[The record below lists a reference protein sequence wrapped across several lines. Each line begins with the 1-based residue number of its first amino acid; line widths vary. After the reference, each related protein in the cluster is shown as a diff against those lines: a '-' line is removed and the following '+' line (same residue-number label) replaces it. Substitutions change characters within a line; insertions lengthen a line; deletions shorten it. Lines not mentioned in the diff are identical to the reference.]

1 MLRVPTS
8 RKRKKPEEKLN
19 LVPIMDS
26 VFIFIFFLLMSASF
40 LKIYEIGSPIPIVS
54 DKEPPKDEKDPL
66 ALTVTVDTNEIRVS
80 RGVPSRLMK
89 TFGRV
94 QPTNEFNYEELHTFL
109 IDVKKQYIDEDS
121 VIFEPVG
128 DITYEEIVKIMDA
141 VRMLK
146 KTDDAIFKKNKEGID
161 EQLKLMFDKI
171 IFSNLMS

>member
-54 DKEPPKDEKDPL
+54 DQEPPKTEKEPL
-66 ALTVTVDTNEIRVS
+66 ALTMVIEADEIRLAK
-80 RGVPSRLMK
+80 GVPSQVFQ
-89 TFGRV
+89 TFKRKPDGLFDY
-94 QPTNEFNYEELHTFL
+94 NEIHSFIIN
-109 IDVKKQYIDEDS
+109 VKKQNVDEDS
-121 VIFEPVG
+121 IIFEPIG
-128 DITYEEIVKIMDA
+128 DVTYEEIVKIMDA
-141 VRMLK
+141 VRVLNR
-146 KTDDAIFKKNKEGID
+146 TDDAIFKPNKEGID
-161 EQLKLMFDKI
+161 EKIKFLFDKI